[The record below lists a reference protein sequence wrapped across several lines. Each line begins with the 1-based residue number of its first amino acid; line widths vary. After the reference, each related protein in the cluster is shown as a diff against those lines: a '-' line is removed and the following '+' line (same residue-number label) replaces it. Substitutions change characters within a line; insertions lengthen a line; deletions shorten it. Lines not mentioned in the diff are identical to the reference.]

1 MRLFNLLDKDA
12 VVPTRATAGSAGFDL
27 YALTDAFVED
37 GDVAVVST
45 GVSVDIPD
53 GHYALV
59 CSRSG
64 LAAKYGVFVLN
75 APGIIDSDYR
85 QEIKVILAKF
95 PNSTDAG
102 CFKINKG
109 DRIAQLVFAQCDV
122 SILSRVTADAER
134 TGGLGSTGI

>member
-1 MRLFNLLDKDA
+1 MFNLLDKDA

-27 YALTDAFVED
+27 YALEDAYVED
-37 GDVAVVST
+37 GDVSVVST

-75 APGIIDSDYR
+75 APGIIDSDYK

-95 PNSTDAG
+95 PNSRDAG
-102 CFKINKG
+102 RFQINKG

-122 SILSRVTADAER
+122 SILSRVTADAVR

>member
-1 MRLFNLLDKDA
+1 MFNLLSKDA
-12 VVPTRATAGSAGFDL
+12 IVPTRATSGSAGFDL
-27 YALTDAFVED
+27 YALNDAVVED
-37 GDVAVVST
+37 GDVTVVST

-64 LAAKYGVFVLN
+64 LAAKNGIFVLN
-75 APGIIDSDYR
+75 APGIIDSDYK

-95 PNSTDAG
+95 PNSKDFG
-102 CFKINKG
+102 HFVIKKG
-109 DRIAQLVFAQCDV
+109 DRIAQLVFAQCDI